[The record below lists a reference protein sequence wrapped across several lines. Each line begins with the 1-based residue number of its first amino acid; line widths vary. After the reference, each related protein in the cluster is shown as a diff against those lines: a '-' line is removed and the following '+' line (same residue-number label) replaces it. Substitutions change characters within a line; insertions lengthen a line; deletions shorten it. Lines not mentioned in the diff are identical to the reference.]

1 MARGKVLYL
10 DQHKGYAVIRPEG
23 EPGDIFMPA
32 AAITAA
38 GRIQWK
44 KGDRVRFDSV
54 RGPKG
59 RYAANVEK
67 DSVL

>member
-1 MARGKVLYL
+1 MARGKILSL
-10 DQHKGYAVIRPEG
+10 DQKGYAVIRPDG
-23 EPGDIFMPA
+23 EAGDIFMPS
-32 AAITAA
+32 AA
-38 GRIQWK
+38 GEILGRLRLR

-67 DSVL
+67 DTVL